1 MSINKKLRKNNG
13 DFAIKVILGTSLGL
27 ILIMASMLLYNNN
40 KIKQLEDDLY
50 LKQIVEERATDET
63 TSIINLKTIRE
74 NLNEIKSYSVLKNS
88 RITQTHTYKY
98 EEDAWLGLKRKA
110 ELVGRADLIYS
121 YDVRFDNAT
130 ITQDDKG
137 NITITI
143 DSPTLDIDSV
153 HMERDTLILEE
164 KDYNIWCSEK
174 DGEKVMRYY
183 IESFTDRGIKNIED
197 MYNTTEKRVTLNKIA
212 KEEVMKLV
220 QTFNLNNCSITVK
233 IR

>member
-1 MSINKKLRKNNG
+1 MSINNKMRKNNG
-13 DFAIKVILGTSLGL
+13 FAIKVILGTSLGL

-40 KIKQLEDDLY
+40 KIKTLEEDLY

-63 TSIINLKTIRE
+63 TSIINLKTVKE
-74 NLNEIKSYSVLKNS
+74 NLNEIKSYSVFKNS
-88 RITQTHTYKY
+88 RVTQTHTYKY

-110 ELVGRADLIYS
+110 ELVGRADLIYN
-121 YDVRFDNAT
+121 YDVHFDNA
-130 ITQDDKG
+130 IVTQDEKG

-183 IESFTDRGIKNIED
+183 IESFTDRGIKNIEE
-197 MYNTTEKRVTLNKIA
+197 MYNTTEKRATLNKIA
-212 KEEVMKLV
+212 KEEITKLV

>member
-1 MSINKKLRKNNG
+1 MSINNKMRKNNG
-13 DFAIKVILGTSLGL
+13 FVTKVILGTSLGL

-40 KIKQLEDDLY
+40 KIKTLEEDLY

-63 TSIINLKTIRE
+63 TSIINLKTVKE
-74 NLNEIKSYSVLKNS
+74 NLNEIKSYSVFKNS
-88 RITQTHTYKY
+88 RVTQTHTYKY

-110 ELVGRADLIYS
+110 ELVGRADLIYN
-121 YDVRFDNAT
+121 YDVHFDNA
-130 ITQDDKG
+130 IVTQDEKG

-183 IESFTDRGIKNIED
+183 IESFTDRGIKNIEE
-197 MYNTTEKRVTLNKIA
+197 MYNTTEKRATLNKIA
-212 KEEVMKLV
+212 KEEITKLV

>member
-1 MSINKKLRKNNG
+1 MSINNKMRKNNG
-13 DFAIKVILGTSLGL
+13 FVTKVILGTSLGL

-40 KIKQLEDDLY
+40 KIKTLEEDLY

-63 TSIINLKTIRE
+63 TSIINLKTVKE
-74 NLNEIKSYSVLKNS
+74 NLNEIKSYSIFKNS
-88 RITQTHTYKY
+88 RVTQTHTYKY

-110 ELVGRADLIYS
+110 ELVGRADLIYN
-121 YDVRFDNAT
+121 YDVHFDNA
-130 ITQDDKG
+130 IVTQDEKG

-143 DSPTLDIDSV
+143 DSPTLDVDSV

-183 IESFTDRGIKNIED
+183 IESFTDRGIKNIEE
-197 MYNTTEKRVTLNKIA
+197 MYNTTEKRATLNKVA
-212 KEEVMKLV
+212 KEEITKLV

>member
-1 MSINKKLRKNNG
+1 MSINNKMRKNNG
-13 DFAIKVILGTSLGL
+13 FVTKVILGTSLGL
-27 ILIMASMLLYNNN
+27 ILIMASMLLYNSN
-40 KIKQLEDDLY
+40 KIKTLEEDLY

-63 TSIINLKTIRE
+63 TSIINLKTVKE

-88 RITQTHTYKY
+88 RVTQTHTYKY

-110 ELVGRADLIYS
+110 ELVGRADLIYN
-121 YDVRFDNAT
+121 YDVHFDNA
-130 ITQDDKG
+130 IVTQDEKG

-183 IESFTDRGIKNIED
+183 IESFTDRGIKNIEE
-197 MYNTTEKRVTLNKIA
+197 MYNTTEKRATLNKVA
-212 KEEVMKLV
+212 KEEITKLV

>member
-1 MSINKKLRKNNG
+1 MNINDKIRKDNG
-13 DFAIKVILGTSLGL
+13 FIIKVILGTSLGL
-27 ILIMASMLLYNNN
+27 VIIMACMLLSNNN

-50 LKQIVEERATDET
+50 LKQQVEERATDET
-63 TSIINLKTIRE
+63 TSIINLKTVRE

-88 RITQTHTYKY
+88 RVTQTHTYKY
-98 EEDAWLGLKRKA
+98 EEDAWLGLKKKST
-110 ELVGRADLIYS
+110 LIGRADLIYS
-121 YDVRFDNAT
+121 YDVHFDNAT
-130 ITQDDKG
+130 VTQDDKG
-137 NITITI
+137 NITVTI

-197 MYNTTEKRVTLNKIA
+197 MYSTAEKKVILNKIA
-212 KEEVMKLV
+212 KEEVMKLI
-220 QTFNLNNCSITVK
+220 QTFNLNNCSVTVK

>member
-1 MSINKKLRKNNG
+1 MSINNRMRKNDG
-13 DFAIKVILGTSLGL
+13 FVVKVILGTSLGL
-27 ILIMASMLLYNNN
+27 VVIMACMLLSNNN

-50 LKQIVEERATDET
+50 LKQQVEERATDET
-63 TSIINLKTIRE
+63 TSIINLKTVKE
-74 NLNEIKSYSVLKNS
+74 NLNEIKSYSILKNS
-88 RITQTHTYKY
+88 RVTQTHTYKY

-121 YDVRFDNAT
+121 YDVHFDNAT
-130 ITQDDKG
+130 VTQDEKG

-164 KDYNIWCSEK
+164 KDYNWLCNEEN
-174 DGEKVMRYY
+174 GEKVMRYY

-212 KEEVMKLV
+212 KEEVMKLI
-220 QTFNLNNCSITVK
+220 QTFNLNNCSVTVK

>member
-1 MSINKKLRKNNG
+1 MSINNKMRKNNG
-13 DFAIKVILGTSLGL
+13 FITQIIVGTSLGL
-27 ILIMASMLLYNNN
+27 VIIMACMLLSNNN

-50 LKQIVEERATDET
+50 LKQQVEERATDET
-63 TSIINLKTIRE
+63 TSIINLKTVKE
-74 NLNEIKSYSVLKNS
+74 NLNEIKSYSILKNS
-88 RITQTHTYKY
+88 RVTQTHTYKY

-121 YDVRFDNAT
+121 YDVHFDNAT
-130 ITQDDKG
+130 VTQDEKG

-212 KEEVMKLV
+212 KEEIMKLV
-220 QTFNLNNCSITVK
+220 QTFNLNNCSVTVK

>member
-1 MSINKKLRKNNG
+1 MSINNKMRKNNG
-13 DFAIKVILGTSLGL
+13 FVVKVILGTSLGL
-27 ILIMASMLLYNNN
+27 VIIMACMLLSNNN
-40 KIKQLEDDLY
+40 KIKTLEEDLY

-63 TSIINLKTIRE
+63 TSIINLKTVKE

-88 RITQTHTYKY
+88 RVTQTHTYKY

-121 YDVRFDNAT
+121 YDVHFDNAT
-130 ITQDDKG
+130 VTQDEKG

-183 IESFTDRGIKNIED
+183 IESFTDRGIKNIEE
-197 MYNTTEKRVTLNKIA
+197 MYNTTEKRVVLNKIA

-220 QTFNLNNCSITVK
+220 QTFNLNNCSVTVK

>member
-1 MSINKKLRKNNG
+1 MNINDKIRKNNG
-13 DFAIKVILGTSLGL
+13 FIIKVILGTSLGL
-27 ILIMASMLLYNNN
+27 VIIMACMLLSNNN

-50 LKQIVEERATDET
+50 LKQQVEERATDET
-63 TSIINLKTIRE
+63 TSIINLKTVRE

-88 RITQTHTYKY
+88 RVTQTHTYKY
-98 EEDAWLGLKRKA
+98 EEDAWLGLKKKST
-110 ELVGRADLIYS
+110 LIGRADLIYS
-121 YDVRFDNAT
+121 YDVHFDNAT
-130 ITQDDKG
+130 VTQDDKG
-137 NITITI
+137 NITVTI

-197 MYNTTEKRVTLNKIA
+197 MYSTAEKKVILNKIA
-212 KEEVMKLV
+212 KEEVMKLI
-220 QTFNLNNCSITVK
+220 QTFNLNNCSVTVK

>member
-1 MSINKKLRKNNG
+1 MNINDKIRKDNG
-13 DFAIKVILGTSLGL
+13 FIIKVILGTSLGL
-27 ILIMASMLLYNNN
+27 VIIMACMLLSNNN

-50 LKQIVEERATDET
+50 LKQQVEERATDET
-63 TSIINLKTIRE
+63 TSIINLKTVRE

-88 RITQTHTYKY
+88 RVTQTHTYKY
-98 EEDAWLGLKRKA
+98 EEDAWLGLKKKST
-110 ELVGRADLIYS
+110 LIGRADLIYS
-121 YDVRFDNAT
+121 YDVHFDNAT
-130 ITQDDKG
+130 VTQDDKG
-137 NITITI
+137 NITVTI

-197 MYNTTEKRVTLNKIA
+197 MYSTAEKKVILNKIA
-212 KEEVMKLV
+212 KEEVMKLI
-220 QTFNLNNCSITVK
+220 QTFNLNNWLID
-233 IR
+233 IF